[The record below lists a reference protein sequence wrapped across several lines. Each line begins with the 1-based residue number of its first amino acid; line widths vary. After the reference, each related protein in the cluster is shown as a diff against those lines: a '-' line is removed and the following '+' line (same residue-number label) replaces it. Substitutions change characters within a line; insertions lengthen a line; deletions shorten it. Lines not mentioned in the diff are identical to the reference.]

1 MTPRSVP
8 KQGIENP
15 FPSSPGQQE
24 ILTGLVCVCVCV
36 CVCLVLKGALIND
49 RRAKDSVANGWH
61 CVCSLCTNDSKPFDS
76 PFSSLASQGASFP
89 LGT

>member
-15 FPSSPGQQE
+15 FPSPPGKQE

-36 CVCLVLKGALIND
+36 
-49 RRAKDSVANGWH
+49 
-61 CVCSLCTNDSKPFDS
+61 
-76 PFSSLASQGASFP
+76 SSTEGGFNK
-89 LGT
+89 